1 MSPASNISPWSLR
14 SLRHPGA
21 GVLALILALC
31 SCLWF
36 GGTRADS
43 VARTVDLLPYDGAI
57 TPIASE
63 YLVEGIHRAEFAGA
77 EAVVIQLDTP
87 GGLDS
92 SMRQIVKAEL
102 AAKIPV
108 VVYVA
113 PSGSRAASAGVFIT
127 MAANVAAMAPGT
139 NIGSASP
146 VNLGGG
152 GMDSTMSKKVTHDA
166 VAYLVSIAAQRGRNQ
181 DLAKRFVET
190 ADNLPAKEALQ
201 ENVIDFMASSL
212 DELLEKMDG
221 KVVTIQGV
229 DDTLHTAGAEV
240 RELPMSGRQRFLR
253 ALVDPSV
260 AYILMLLGIYG
271 LFFELSNP
279 GSLAPG
285 ILGGIC
291 LLLALFAFQ
300 NLPINY
306 AGIAL
311 LLLGM
316 VLLIL
321 EVKVTS
327 YGALTIGGL
336 ASMVLG
342 SLMLFD
348 SQQSWAR
355 VSLKV
360 MIPAL
365 TVFAGFFMLC
375 VALVVR
381 SHRRPAVQSKEA
393 LVGERGRVV
402 DAIPGGSAP
411 GKVVFHGEI
420 WDAICE
426 VAVAEQ
432 GQVEVVGIEGR
443 VARVKPAARI

>member
-1 MSPASNISPWSLR
+1 L
-14 SLRHPGA
+14 G
-21 GVLALILALC
+21 ALC
-31 SCLWF
+31 FWF
-36 GGTRADS
+36 SQTQAESTRA
-43 VARTVDLLPYDGAI
+43 RIELLPYDGAI
-57 TPIASE
+57 TPIAAE
-63 YLVEGIHRAEFAGA
+63 YLVDGIHHAERSGA
-77 EAVVIQLDTP
+77 SAVVIQLDTP
-87 GGLDS
+87 GGLDT
-92 SMRQIVKAEL
+92 SMRQIVKTEL
-102 AAKIPV
+102 AAEIPV

-152 GMDSTMSKKVTHDA
+152 GMDSTMTKKVTHDA
-166 VAYLVSIAAQRGRNQ
+166 VAYLVSIAAQRGRNEE
-181 DLAKRFVET
+181 LAKRFVET
-190 ADNLPAKEALQ
+190 ADNLPAKDALQ
-201 ENVIDFMASSL
+201 ENVIDYLASSL

-221 KVVTIQGV
+221 KVVSINGV
-229 DDTLHTAGAEV
+229 DHTLHTSGAEV
-240 RELPMSGRQRFLR
+240 EERPMNGRQRFLK

-300 NLPINY
+300 NLPINN

-336 ASMVLG
+336 AAMVLG

-348 SQQSWAR
+348 SEQAWAR

-365 TVFAGFFMLC
+365 AVFAGFFMLC

-381 SHRRPAVQSKEA
+381 THRRPAVQSIES

-420 WDAICE
+420 WDAISE
-426 VAVAEQ
+426 LAIPEKS
-432 GQVEVVGIEGR
+432 QVEVMGIEGR
-443 VARVKPAARI
+443 VARVKQVDGA

>member
-1 MSPASNISPWSLR
+1 MTYRAVQLFC
-14 SLRHPGA
+14 LA
-21 GVLALILALC
+21 CVLVLLAAAP
-31 SCLWF
+31 S
-36 GGTRADS
+36 GSTAATRI
-43 VARTVDLLPYDGAI
+43 DLLPYDGAI
-57 TPIASE
+57 TPVASA
-63 YLVEGIHRAEFAGA
+63 YLVEGIHRAERSGA
-77 EAVVIQLDTP
+77 EVVVIQLDTP
-87 GGLDS
+87 GGLDT

-102 AAKIPV
+102 ASEIPV

-127 MAANVAAMAPGT
+127 MAAHIAAMAPGT

-152 GMDSTMSKKVTHDA
+152 GMDSTMTRKVTHDA
-166 VAYLVSIAAQRGRNQ
+166 VAYLMSIAAQRGRNQ
-181 DLAKRFVET
+181 EMAKRFVET
-190 ADNLPAKEALQ
+190 ADNLPAQDALR
-201 ENVIDFMASSL
+201 ENVIDFVADDL
-212 DELLEKMDG
+212 RTLLESIDG
-221 KVVTIQGV
+221 RTVTIGGKEV
-229 DDTLHTAGAEV
+229 TLHTADAEV
-240 RELPMSGRQRFLR
+240 EEHPMNGRQRLLK
-253 ALVDPSV
+253 ALADPSV

-279 GSLAPG
+279 GSLVPG

-291 LLLALFAFQ
+291 LLMALFAFQ

-348 SQQSWAR
+348 SEQAWAK

-365 TVFAGFFMLC
+365 VVFAGFFVLC
-375 VALVVR
+375 AALVVKAQ
-381 SHRRPAVQSKEA
+381 SRPKVQGPEA
-393 LVGERGRVV
+393 LVGEKGRVM

-420 WDAICE
+420 WDAISDQPLIE
-426 VAVAEQ
+426 ES
-432 GQVEVVGIEGR
+432 QVEVVGIEGR
-443 VARVKPAARI
+443 VARVKPVVKS